1 MMLKTTRLLKR
12 DSSNGSERHTMGE
25 SWKSVQTACRLAL
38 SHTGCS
44 REWEKKTFFLLVSHE
59 ITIFQFTLRDFLMF
73 LRCYSRNLKIWESPE
88 LFSLTIESM
97 CRDVAMN
104 SYLCCH
110 TSWYP
115 VIYWVSRKF
124 RRRFRHQRKH
134 KKSISVM
141 RNISYIFVCFLCEV
155 SH

>member
-1 MMLKTTRLLKR
+1 MVLNDTRWESLESLSRLLVALPCLTLAGVKR
-12 DSSNGSERHTMGE
+12 
-25 SWKSVQTACRLAL
+25 
-38 SHTGCS
+38 
-44 REWEKKTFFLLVSHE
+44 EKKTFFLLVSHE